1 MLEVYPSIIQYVKY
15 IREILPGY
23 ILALRFYDDVIEITT
38 NARCIFLLL
47 KVLKLHLGFNYKVL
61 VDIAA
66 VDLVSRNNRFVL
78 NYILLSLYYSHRII
92 VKVYANDLQALQSV
106 AAVYSGANWMEREVW
121 DMFGIIFC
129 NHPDLRRLH
138 TDYGFVGFPL
148 RKDFPLTGFYE
159 IYYDEKVKR
168 IVNQKVILAQEYR
181 YYNFNNPWVL

>member
-1 MLEVYPSIIQYVKY
+1 MIKIKNLILNPSWESLKLLEVYPSIIQYVKY

-121 DMFGIIFC
+121 DKIGRA
-129 NHPDLRRLH
+129 H
-138 TDYGFVGFPL
+138 V
-148 RKDFPLTGFYE
+148 
-159 IYYDEKVKR
+159 
-168 IVNQKVILAQEYR
+168 
-181 YYNFNNPWVL
+181 